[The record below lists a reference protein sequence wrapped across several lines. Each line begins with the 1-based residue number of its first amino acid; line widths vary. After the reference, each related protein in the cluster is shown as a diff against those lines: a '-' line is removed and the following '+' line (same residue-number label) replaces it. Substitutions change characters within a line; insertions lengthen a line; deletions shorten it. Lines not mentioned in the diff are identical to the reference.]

1 MARREARRESQR
13 RRADLTG
20 EHAAGDAGQVVLA
33 LLFLAIWAS
42 DTFVLKYTTFLNQ
55 HVPLPVRIV
64 LGAALTVLSGYLART
79 SLAIVFG
86 ERRETPHVIRK
97 SVYGVVRHPM
107 YLSEIVLY
115 LGLLMMSISLAA
127 ALVWAVAI
135 LFLRHISLYEERLL
149 LARFGEDYEQY
160 MREVPML
167 IPRLGKM
174 LGRGPG

>member
-1 MARREARRESQR
+1 M
-13 RRADLTG
+13 
-20 EHAAGDAGQVVLA
+20 
-33 LLFLAIWAS
+33 S
-42 DTFVLKYTTFLNQ
+42 DTFVVKYTTFLNH
-55 HVPLPVRIV
+55 HVPLPVRIA

-97 SVYGVVRHPM
+97 NVYGVVRHPM

-115 LGLLMMSISLAA
+115 LGLLLMSISLAA

-167 IPRLGKM
+167 IPRFGKM